1 VEQQDLFQTDARMEN
16 QATREATRETIQ
28 PSFLR
33 NKFIDTREPW
43 ELREKLIET
52 GWEQKTLYYGDMIFQ
67 THNYTRVIVTRK
79 STNDLLTSINEVWA
93 KQLEMIL
100 DYNLEG
106 HNIILI
112 EGSWTN
118 IRPNVVLGGSGISYL
133 TWDGIWNYLRRWQDK
148 GFTLELTTSWQHTV
162 NRLNKLY
169 ALYQKPYSLSAMT
182 HRFTDDRVLSMP
194 SGTRGKTGQK
204 VLDELGSIQAV
215 ANASVEKLLQIEG
228 IGQKKADLIF
238 NHMRK
243 TSVKRLDKAT

>member
-1 VEQQDLFQTDARMEN
+1 MEN
-16 QATREATRETIQ
+16 QAIKETTQ

-52 GWEQKTLYYGDMIFQ
+52 GWEQKTLYYGDMMFQ

-100 DYNLEG
+100 DYNSEG

-112 EGSWTN
+112 EGSWAN
-118 IRPNVVLGGSGISYL
+118 IRPNVVLGATGISYL
-133 TWDGIWNYLRRWQDK
+133 TWDGIWNYLRKWQDC
-148 GFTLELTTSWQHTV
+148 GFTLELTTSLNHTA

-169 ALYQKPYSLSAMT
+169 AWYQKPQSMSSRSKLYK
-182 HRFTDDRVLSMP
+182 DDRILALP
-194 SGTRGKTGQK
+194 SGTRGATGLK
-204 VLDELGSIQAV
+204 VLQHFKSLQAIGNT
-215 ANASVEKLLQIEG
+215 AVEQLLAVEG
-228 IGQKKADLIF
+228 IGNKKANLIF
-238 NHMRK
+238 NHFRRETK
-243 TSVKRLDKAT
+243 EK